1 VNNKSRRV
9 IICNKL
15 LSHYILNNFRLLPP
29 SEFRR
34 ELGNMA
40 RKIKVKPEELSE
52 VLEGVVLELV
62 TDMFK
67 EPTFR
72 VEPVPHK
79 NEEERPPRIVPA

>member
-1 VNNKSRRV
+1 
-9 IICNKL
+9 
-15 LSHYILNNFRLLPP
+15 
-29 SEFRR
+29 
-34 ELGNMA
+34 MA